1 MFNKKIVASLLTL
14 GVLAA
19 VASAGTWAYF
29 NDTMN
34 VNNNTIT
41 AGTII
46 LHGFNNDTDAFSIKN
61 AIPGDNKEI
70 SNINLTNEGTIAG
83 NLNVTVNAQPTTDTG
98 AQNLKSH
105 LHLKLNGNEVAL
117 GTPIS
122 LGTLEPNKA
131 NSISVHLSYSYDNLD
146 MPQDDEM
153 GKTVKYD
160 ITYQLIQKENMS

>member
-1 MFNKKIVASLLTL
+1 MFNKKIVVSLLTL
-14 GVLAA
+14 GILAA

-46 LHGFNNDTDAFSIKN
+46 LHGFDNNTDAFSIKN
-61 AIPGDNKEI
+61 AIPGDNKDI
-70 SNINLTNEGTIAG
+70 SNITLTNEGTIAG
-83 NLNVTVNAQPTTDTG
+83 NLNVTINAQPTADAG

-105 LHLKLNGNEVAL
+105 LHLKLNGNEIAL
-117 GTPIS
+117 GTPIN
-122 LGTLEPNKA
+122 LGTLEAYKA
-131 NSISVHLSYSYDNLD
+131 NSIPVRLSYSYDNLD
-146 MPQDDEM
+146 RAQDDEM